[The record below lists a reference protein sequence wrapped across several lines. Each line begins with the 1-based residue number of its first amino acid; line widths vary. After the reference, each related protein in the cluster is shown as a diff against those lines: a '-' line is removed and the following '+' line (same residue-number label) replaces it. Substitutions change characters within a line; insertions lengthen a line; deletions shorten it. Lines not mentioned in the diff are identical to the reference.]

1 MAGLLLAGPVPRAF
15 GGADAAGVRSAKP
28 AAPTNAPV
36 PSVRAEQP
44 AAGAA
49 PATERDGI
57 EQWVQTRSLI
67 GKERQD
73 WRIGREVINERI
85 DLLRREIEG
94 LQEKTAQG
102 TNATATAD
110 ATLVD
115 LRTEQ
120 ARLRETAAELQRS
133 AIDIETAVRRWL
145 PLIPDPVRERVKPLS
160 VRMPAD
166 SMNTKI
172 PLAERLQLIVGILN
186 EVTKANGEIVQA
198 VEVRAMPDGKSAELR
213 TVYVGLAEA
222 YYVSARGDAG
232 IGRADTN
239 GWKWTAAS
247 ELAEPVRAVLDIL
260 QNKGSPRF
268 VALPAEVK

>member
-1 MAGLLLAGPVPRAF
+1 MNSNLFFIRAKQNLFFMAAALFSGLAL
-15 GGADAAGVRSAKP
+15 AAGES
-28 AAPTNAPV
+28 
-36 PSVRAEQP
+36 
-44 AAGAA
+44 
-49 PATERDGI
+49 DG
-57 EQWVQTRSLI
+57 ELRTALEKWVETKRLTS
-67 GKERQD
+67 KERQD

-94 LQEKTAQG
+94 LQEKTAQA
-102 TNATATAD
+102 TNAMATAD
-110 ATLVD
+110 ATLAD
-115 LRTEQ
+115 LRKEQ
-120 ARLRETAAELQRS
+120 ARLREAAAELQRS
-133 AIDIETAVRRWL
+133 AADIETAVRRWL
-145 PLIPDPVRERVKPLS
+145 PLIPDPVRERIKPLS

-166 SMNTKI
+166 STNTKI

-186 EVTKANGEIVQA
+186 EVTKANGEIIQA

-232 IGRADTN
+232 SGRADTN

-247 ELAEPVRAVLDIL
+247 ELAEPVRVVLDIL

-268 VALPAEVK
+268 VALPAEVR